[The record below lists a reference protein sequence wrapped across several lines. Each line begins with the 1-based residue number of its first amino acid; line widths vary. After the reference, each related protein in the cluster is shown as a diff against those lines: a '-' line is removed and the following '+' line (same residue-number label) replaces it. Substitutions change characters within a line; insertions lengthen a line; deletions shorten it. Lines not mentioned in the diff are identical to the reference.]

1 MGSRTKKEYRLI
13 GNVPVLALAVRPFL
27 EEGFSPVVITVPRGH
42 RGEAAAL
49 LGTHLPLDSVRF
61 VEGGS
66 TRQESVLRGLRSLGE
81 EMRLGR
87 REQMPDLV
95 LIHDGARPWL
105 NRELVRRVAAAAEE
119 HGACVPVVEVSE
131 AVKQIDI
138 SGVVE
143 RHLSRQT
150 IRFAQTPQGFLFAR
164 ILAAH
169 EKAAAA
175 GAVCVDDAEVYA
187 LFEGPVAW
195 VDGEPDNRKITRE
208 CDLEGA

>member
-1 MGSRTKKEYRLI
+1 MGSRTKKEYRLL
-13 GNVPVLALAVRPFL
+13 GGEPVLVRAVRPFL
-27 EEGFSPVVITVPRGH
+27 EEGFSPVVVTVPRGH
-42 RGEAAAL
+42 PGEAAAL
-49 LGTHLPLDSVRF
+49 LDAHLPLDSVRF
-61 VEGGS
+61 VEGGA
-66 TRQESVLRGLRSLGE
+66 TRQESVLRGLRSLAGE
-81 EMRLGR
+81 H
-87 REQMPDLV
+87 PDLV

-105 NRELVRRVAAAAEE
+105 TRELVRRVAAAAGE

-131 AVKQIDI
+131 AVKQIEL
-138 SGVVE
+138 SGIVE

-175 GAVCVDDAEVYA
+175 GAGCVDDAEVYA

-195 VDGEPDNRKITRE
+195 VDGETDNRKITRE
-208 CDLEGA
+208 QDLEGT

>member
-1 MGSRTKKEYRLI
+1 
-13 GNVPVLALAVRPFL
+13 
-27 EEGFSPVVITVPRGH
+27 
-42 RGEAAAL
+42 
-49 LGTHLPLDSVRF
+49 
-61 VEGGS
+61 
-66 TRQESVLRGLRSLGE
+66 
-81 EMRLGR
+81 
-87 REQMPDLV
+87 V

-105 NRELVRRVAAAAEE
+105 NRELVCRVAAAAGE

-131 AVKQIDI
+131 AVKQIEL
-138 SGVVE
+138 SGIVE
-143 RHLSRQT
+143 RHLPRRT

-195 VDGEPDNRKITRE
+195 VDGEPDNRKITLER
-208 CDLEGA
+208 DLEGA